1 MIIETPSL
9 QFSRVR
15 SEAVSRSDCFY
26 VWARGPKPYVA
37 QSFSALWKEV
47 LRKSHKTSISTQFRR
62 LDAGDCEYQ
71 RMSLQEVNQLI
82 SGRGCFVVT
91 GEPECWQVD
100 MSSLV
105 GHEDA
110 LEA

>member
-1 MIIETPSL
+1 M
-9 QFSRVR
+9 R

-26 VWARGPKPYVA
+26 VWARGPKPYIA
-37 QSFSALWKEV
+37 QSFSALFHEV
-47 LRKSHKTSISTQFRR
+47 LRKTYKTSISTQFRR

-71 RMSLQEVNQLI
+71 RMTLKEVNELI
-82 SGRGCFVVT
+82 AGRGCFVVT

-100 MSSLV
+100 MTSLV

>member
-1 MIIETPSL
+1 MIIEAPPL

-26 VWARGPKPYVA
+26 VWARGPKPYIC
-37 QSFSALWKEV
+37 QSFSALFHEV
-47 LRKSHKTSISTQFRR
+47 LRKTYKTSISTQFRR

-71 RMSLQEVNQLI
+71 RMSLKEVNEII

-100 MSSLV
+100 MASLV
-105 GHEDA
+105 SHEDA